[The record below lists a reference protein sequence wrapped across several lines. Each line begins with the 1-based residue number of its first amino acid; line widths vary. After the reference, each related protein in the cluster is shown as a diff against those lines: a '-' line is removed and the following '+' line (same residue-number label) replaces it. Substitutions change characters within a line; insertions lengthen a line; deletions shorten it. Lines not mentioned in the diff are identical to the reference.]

1 MAGMILADF
10 GADVV
15 RVDRPF
21 ASAVPTPDV
30 LARGKRSIAIDPK
43 VRGLDWSGTVLCSP
57 EVSLVDTQ
65 WVCGRPKACRAG
77 GRAHRPVPAWGHG
90 TLEAWS

>member
-21 ASAVPTPDV
+21 ASAAVPTPDV

-43 VRGLDWSGTVLCSP
+43 VCKSGDLIGT
-57 EVSLVDTQ
+57 
-65 WVCGRPKACRAG
+65 RPCCTHLRF
-77 GRAHRPVPAWGHG
+77 HG
-90 TLEAWS
+90 

>member
-43 VRGLDWSGTVLCSP
+43 VRGLGYLTGTGPCY
-57 EVSLVDTQ
+57 
-65 WVCGRPKACRAG
+65 
-77 GRAHRPVPAWGHG
+77 AHLWF
-90 TLEAWS
+90 LW

>member
-15 RVDRPF
+15 RVDRVN
-21 ASAVPTPDV
+21 ASGLPAPDI

-43 VRGLDWSGTVLCSP
+43 ARFPRLLLVLLRRKHALANVNLDLSVDAERLC
-57 EVSLVDTQ
+57 
-65 WVCGRPKACRAG
+65 RRAKA
-77 GRAHRPVPAWGHG
+77 GRASGCRD
-90 TLEAWS
+90 